1 MVTRKWSHLYIIRA
15 LADARPSDIPVW
27 GQMRGCLEGHSLCSY
42 LNTAAGQGLSQALET
57 SLFLVGLGG
66 RDGGRTEATFT

>member
-1 MVTRKWSHLYIIRA
+1 MPGHLIFI
-15 LADARPSDIPVW
+15 W

-66 RDGGRTEATFT
+66 RDGGRTEAWAPSPSAPLLPSI